1 MDISKPIGMWLV
13 TGDIH
18 DGERSRVYKVRHV
31 NDPKRIAALKICTD
45 AGGESVREF
54 LTEIDNTRL
63 RLLEERMPEVLDAG
77 EHEGMPYFVMPYS
90 ESVDMTRRSAA
101 FAVRVAVFLVE
112 CCIELRRKG
121 YVHGDLKP
129 ENVGIEIGTDG
140 DRRFVLRD
148 WATLRGMAE
157 ANVRS
162 GVVGTR
168 YYRSQTVDYTGRC
181 DERSEIHAVGMTF
194 LALLP
199 LVKRIVYGPAILLAI
214 SPHMWPFVQ
223 VRTYEELRRLIER
236 SPGSFRRLVWLKA
249 AVWKTSI
256 VTRWT
261 TLGVTCVVAVCG
273 VMFGCHLYD
282 DYKARHAEVRRE
294 FGPKDNVMG
303 LVRSGIIQYRLGD
316 FVGAYQRLKAGRG
329 SRLYSPADFKEA
341 DVEDIFEDC
350 RRRVSEMARRGW

>member
-77 EHEGMPYFVMPYS
+77 EHEGMPYFVIPYS

-249 AVWKTSI
+249 KVWKTRIIANRAALACGI
-256 VTRWT
+256 VAT
-261 TLGVTCVVAVCG
+261 VAVTLALVITYADFRQSRSEFRARQCRKVETKALIQSG
-273 VMFGCHLYD
+273 VVSYL
-282 DYKARHAEVRRE
+282 A
-294 FGPKDNVMG
+294 
-303 LVRSGIIQYRLGD
+303 GD
-316 FVGAYQRLKAGRG
+316 MVDAYQRLNRGRK
-329 SRLYSPADFKEA
+329 SKNYNPADFKDT
-341 DVEDIFEDC
+341 DVEGIYEDC
-350 RRRVSEMARRGW
+350 RSRIIDAIRNGR